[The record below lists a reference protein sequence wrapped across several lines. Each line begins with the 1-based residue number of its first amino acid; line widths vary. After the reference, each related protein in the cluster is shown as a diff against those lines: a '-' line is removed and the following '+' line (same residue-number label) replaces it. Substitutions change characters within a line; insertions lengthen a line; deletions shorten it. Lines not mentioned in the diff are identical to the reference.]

1 MTIAWRDVWGLRV
14 FANPRFVRVLLS
26 VLVVIA
32 LFYRFNQAR
41 IFVAGPQWG
50 YDFSAYWL
58 AGRHVLTGQPLYTAT
73 QLAGP
78 YEPQQQGQFLYL
90 YPPFLAVAVSP
101 LAALFSADYG
111 AAMAVWALLGTV
123 AVILVV
129 LGVAS
134 VERLTRDAWQAAML
148 VGGAFAFPP
157 LVAELILGNVHV
169 LLLALF
175 AIAWVGTRRGRTG
188 EALAGVAVGGATLV
202 KLFPA
207 VVVVWLLV
215 TRRWRAAVWAVAGAV
230 GLALLT
236 LPIVGLQPWLD
247 YPRAILNLGA
257 PAVVTDALAPSL
269 WLSAIMPPLIARA
282 LVLAAALIAV
292 VWSAS
297 RLDERASYGIAVGVS
312 VLAAPSV
319 FQHYLAIM
327 VLPLLLGLSVTRD
340 RPPAARLALGASYL
354 AMWPG
359 QQPLLGAWSWVLNR
373 ALPTLGAI
381 GVPAVLARWGG
392 AVTSRR

>member
-1 MTIAWRDVWGLRV
+1 
-14 FANPRFVRVLLS
+14 
-26 VLVVIA
+26 
-32 LFYRFNQAR
+32 
-41 IFVAGPQWG
+41 
-50 YDFSAYWL
+50 
-58 AGRHVLTGQPLYTAT
+58 
-73 QLAGP
+73 
-78 YEPQQQGQFLYL
+78 
-90 YPPFLAVAVSP
+90 
-101 LAALFSADYG
+101 
-111 AAMAVWALLGTV
+111 
-123 AVILVV
+123 
-129 LGVAS
+129 
-134 VERLTRDAWQAAML
+134 
-148 VGGAFAFPP
+148 
-157 LVAELILGNVHV
+157 
-169 LLLALF
+169 
-175 AIAWVGTRRGRTG
+175 
-188 EALAGVAVGGATLV
+188 
-202 KLFPA
+202 

-373 ALPTLGAI
+373 ALPTLGGL
-381 GVPAVLARWGG
+381 GVPATLARWGNTRG
-392 AVTSRR
+392 PAE